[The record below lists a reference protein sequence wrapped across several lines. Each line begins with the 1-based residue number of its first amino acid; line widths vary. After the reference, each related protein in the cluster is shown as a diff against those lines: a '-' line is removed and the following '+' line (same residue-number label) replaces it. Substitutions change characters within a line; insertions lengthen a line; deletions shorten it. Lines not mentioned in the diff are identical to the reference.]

1 MADLA
6 VVAAFIGSS
15 AAVAGAINTA
25 VTLRRAAN
33 NLREQLR
40 PVVVVELRKHP
51 YAKGVQEI
59 VVSNFGQTPARDLRV
74 SFHPEIK
81 DPDPESKDATSGTAA
96 LVRRFGRTISVLAP
110 RAQLEQIYYDIELVR
125 GGGTFM
131 DATPEL
137 AVASV
142 RYFGSDG
149 HVYEDDFELD
159 VHLVGLST
167 TVGSK
172 DSPAAQQRTV
182 ADSVEKMAAILDKRL
197 KPPPPAPG
205 SRSGGSA

>member
-40 PVVVVELRKHP
+40 PVVVVELRKDP
-51 YAKGVQEI
+51 YAKGVPEI
-59 VVSNFGQTPARDLRV
+59 VVSNFGQTPARDLTV

-81 DPDPESKDATSGTAA
+81 DPDPDSKDATSGTAA

-110 RAQLEQIYYDIELVR
+110 GAQLEQIYYDIELVR

-142 RYFGSDG
+142 QYFGSDG

-159 VHLVGLST
+159 VHLGLPSISPGAWVSRGLAPPST
-167 TVGSK
+167 SAEALAEVAQLEELWRL
-172 DSPAAQQRTV
+172 PAKR
-182 ADSVEKMAAILDKRL
+182 AITGTD
-197 KPPPPAPG
+197 
-205 SRSGGSA
+205 